1 MAVDI
6 FKEGERNLIEVKAY
20 NQLKWLLVRFF
31 FLTVKYYNLNLYPSE
46 KLICLASYRKVRSLY
61 FRLCNFLWESIN

>member
-31 FLTVKYYNLNLYPSE
+31 SLNSE
-46 KLICLASYRKVRSLY
+46 IL
-61 FRLCNFLWESIN
+61 